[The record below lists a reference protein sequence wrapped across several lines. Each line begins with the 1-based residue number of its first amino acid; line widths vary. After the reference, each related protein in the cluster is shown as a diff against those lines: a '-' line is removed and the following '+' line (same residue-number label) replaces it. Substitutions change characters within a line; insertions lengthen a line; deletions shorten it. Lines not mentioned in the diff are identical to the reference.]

1 MNVPVIA
8 EVASAHEGRWPV
20 LVKMIEAA
28 HEAGCA
34 FVKFQI
40 FRAREL
46 VAPDH
51 PRFDFYRKI
60 EFSDAQ
66 WIEAAAVCASL
77 GLPVIIDVFDVPSLE
92 IARQMNVSGYK
103 LHSSS
108 ASDRMLLKE
117 VARDGKCVY
126 LSAGGS
132 RRDEIQKSIDCL
144 HEGGTQSIVLMHG
157 YQNFPTALKNINLR
171 KIQALREAFGLPVGL
186 QDHVDGESP
195 MALSVPLMAAALGC
209 AVVEKHFTLDRS
221 LKETDYYSS
230 LNPPELKRLVE
241 MLQQADEAMGSD
253 TFELSEDELKYR
265 HLMKKSLYAGRRI
278 RKGESLAPEQLV
290 FRRSLMDDRILADQ
304 WDHAIGSRAVADI
317 EPETRLTWAMLEKP
331 SGRH

>member
-20 LVKMIEAA
+20 LAKMVEAA
-28 HEAGCA
+28 REAGCA

-51 PRFDFYRKI
+51 PRFELYRKF
-60 EFSDAQ
+60 EFSEAQ
-66 WIEAAAVCASL
+66 WLEAASLCASV
-77 GLPVIIDVFDVPSLE
+77 GLPVIADVFDVTSLQ
-92 IARQMNVSGYK
+92 IARRMRVSGYK
-103 LHSSS
+103 VHSSS
-108 ASDRMLLKE
+108 ISDRLLLKE
-117 VARDGKCVY
+117 LARDGQRVY
-126 LSAGGS
+126 LSVGGS
-132 RRDEIQKSIDCL
+132 RRDEIRQAIAL
-144 HEGGTQSIVLMHG
+144 LREGGTSSLILMHG

-171 KIQALREAFGLPVGL
+171 KIQALREAFGQPVGL

-195 MALSVPLMAAALGC
+195 LALAVPLMAAALGC
-209 AVVEKHFTLDRS
+209 VVVEKHFTLDRAV
-221 LKETDYYSS
+221 KETDYYSA

-241 MLQQADEAMGSD
+241 LLQQADEAMGSD

-278 RKGESLAPEQLV
+278 RKGECLAPDHIV

-304 WDHAIGSRAVADI
+304 WENVLGARAVADI
-317 EPETRLTWAMLEKP
+317 EPETRLTWALLEKP
-331 SGRH
+331 SGRQ